1 MNLLPQQKDRVEGSE
16 EAREEEREGVAEV
29 PVI

>member
-1 MNLLPQQKDRVEGSE
+1 MNLLPQQKDWEEGSE
-16 EAREEEREGVAEV
+16 EAGEQEREGVAEV